1 MTKTSI
7 KQNLVYC
14 MVAMAGVTVV
24 QFGVSSVLRFSL
36 QSNMNEQRVMAD
48 VQTRQMFGDMKHDA
62 IQSDLFRLRD
72 ARAAGNK
79 SAMAAE
85 RDHLDKD
92 IAALEE
98 TYAAIERNRFEPE
111 LQGIVDRARAARK
124 DYVGHA
130 LKTAATIQSGQDL
143 TADIAAFIRSFDA
156 YEDIQDTLGKTIR
169 GEIAI
174 RQQSADRN
182 GRLDSVV
189 DWVAL
194 LVLVLVMAR
203 SALTIRRRVI
213 VPLGSLSSSLRRM
226 AAGDYE
232 IPLPVLP
239 QGDEIGEIGA
249 AVRTFQD
256 AARSRRL
263 AEQETHQVVS
273 QLSEGLQY
281 LARKD
286 LEFRLPHAFPSA
298 YEELRANYNSAV
310 AELSRTISA
319 ARVGALGVV
328 NGVTEIRSA
337 SDDLAQRNEIQ
348 AASVGAVHREA
359 ADGSRVV
366 GQAVEAMR
374 QLEATADD
382 IGQITGVID
391 GIAFQTNLLAL
402 NAGVEAARAGD
413 AGKGFAVV
421 ASEVRALAQRTSE
434 AASQI
439 KARIERTSEQVGTG
453 VSHVRET
460 GQMLDRILRQLSEI
474 NDTIQQNAAMA
485 EETTAATRSLEAEAD
500 QLGTLVKTFRTRNV
514 DDRPPTTPV
523 VRQLRR
529 HSLTEGQQMT
539 ALMPYIVGSAA

>member
-14 MVAMAGVTVV
+14 MVAMAGVTLV

-36 QSNMNEQRVMAD
+36 QSNMDEQRVMAD
-48 VQTRQMFGDMKHDA
+48 VQARQMFGDMKHDA
-62 IQSDLFRLRD
+62 IQADLFRLRD

-143 TADIAAFIRSFDA
+143 TADMAAFIRSFDA

-232 IPLPVLP
+232 SRFPCCPKATRSARSAP
-239 QGDEIGEIGA
+239 PC
-249 AVRTFQD
+249 
-256 AARSRRL
+256 ARSRMPP
-263 AEQETHQVVS
+263 A
-273 QLSEGLQY
+273 
-281 LARKD
+281 
-286 LEFRLPHAFPSA
+286 
-298 YEELRANYNSAV
+298 AV
-310 AELSRTISA
+310 
-319 ARVGALGVV
+319 
-328 NGVTEIRSA
+328 
-337 SDDLAQRNEIQ
+337 D
-348 AASVGAVHREA
+348 
-359 ADGSRVV
+359 
-366 GQAVEAMR
+366 
-374 QLEATADD
+374 
-382 IGQITGVID
+382 
-391 GIAFQTNLLAL
+391 
-402 NAGVEAARAGD
+402 
-413 AGKGFAVV
+413 
-421 ASEVRALAQRTSE
+421 
-434 AASQI
+434 
-439 KARIERTSEQVGTG
+439 
-453 VSHVRET
+453 
-460 GQMLDRILRQLSEI
+460 
-474 NDTIQQNAAMA
+474 
-485 EETTAATRSLEAEAD
+485 
-500 QLGTLVKTFRTRNV
+500 
-514 DDRPPTTPV
+514 
-523 VRQLRR
+523 
-529 HSLTEGQQMT
+529 
-539 ALMPYIVGSAA
+539 